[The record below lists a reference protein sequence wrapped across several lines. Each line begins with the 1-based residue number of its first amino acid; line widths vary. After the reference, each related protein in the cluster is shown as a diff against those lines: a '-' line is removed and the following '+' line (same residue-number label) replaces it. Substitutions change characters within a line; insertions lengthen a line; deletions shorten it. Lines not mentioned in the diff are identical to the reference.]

1 MRVNLPRTPSSLK
14 CPREKLSWKAELNLT
29 QQIVE
34 TFFFK
39 WQSAVEKDIQLLC
52 HVLQKCILAKFIVIV
67 LKNVKGIIKVNYYYL
82 QTQNFKQFVN
92 KAIFK
97 RLLVLS
103 LVGFAR
109 FKRGGD
115 SKLFSHFIK
124 FQYFV
129 HKKMNK
135 S

>member
-1 MRVNLPRTPSSLK
+1 M
-14 CPREKLSWKAELNLT
+14 
-29 QQIVE
+29 
-34 TFFFK
+34 
-39 WQSAVEKDIQLLC
+39 
-52 HVLQKCILAKFIVIV
+52 LQKCILAKFIVIV

-129 HKKMNK
+129 NKKMNK